1 MARVTALPAT
11 QADNRNA
18 LVFHPDPAS
27 VKTGREARFQYRQGK
42 LAPFTQTT
50 GVAASY
56 IQGSPVIIPGAL
68 ALDFLTLCQRN
79 PKPCPVIAISN
90 KGDPSLPTLGADIDV
105 RTDIGGYRIWRDGE
119 LIDEVADIRLLWRDD
134 FVTFVIGCSY
144 SFEDALRRDGLELRH
159 HTENVCVPMY
169 RTNIPLISSGPFSGD
184 VCVSMRPFRARDAIR
199 AIEITS
205 RFPLTH
211 GTPIHIGNPAE
222 IGIGDLSKP
231 LVGDPVTVRPG
242 ELPVF
247 WGCGITP
254 QYSLL
259 SAKPD
264 IAITHKPGCLLIS
277 DVLSTSDAMDM
288 PTAAHFN
295 VR

>member
-1 MARVTALPAT
+1 MADKSGLRA
-11 QADNRNA
+11 QASDNKNA
-18 LVFHPDPAS
+18 LVYHPDPTS
-27 VKTGREARFQYRQGK
+27 IRTGREARLQYRLNK
-42 LAPFTQTT
+42 VAPFTQTT
-50 GVAASY
+50 GLANGFM
-56 IQGSPVIIPGAL
+56 QGSPVIIPSAL
-68 ALDFLTLCQRN
+68 ALDFLTMCQRN
-79 PKPCPVIAISN
+79 SKPCPVIAVSGT
-90 KGDPSLPTLGADIDV
+90 GDPSLPTLGADIDV
-105 RTDIGGYRIWRDGE
+105 RTDIGGYRIWRHGE
-119 LIDEVADIRLLWRDD
+119 LSEEVTDIRHLWRND

-144 SFEDALRRDGLELRH
+144 SFEDALLRDGLELRH

-169 RTNIPLISSGPFSGD
+169 RTNIPLVSAGPFSGE

-211 GTPIHIGNPAE
+211 GSPLHIGDPRE
-222 IGIGDLSKP
+222 IGIEDLSKP

-259 SAKPD
+259 SAKPE

-277 DVLSTSDAMDM
+277 DVLSTSDALDM
-288 PTAAHFN
+288 PRAAN
-295 VR
+295 MNLP

>member
-1 MARVTALPAT
+1 MSTT
-11 QADNRNA
+11 DNHND

-27 VKTGREARFQYRQGK
+27 VATGQAARRQYRASE

-50 GVAASY
+50 GVAAGY
-56 IQGSPVIIPGAL
+56 VQGSPVIIPGDL
-68 ALDFLTLCQRN
+68 ALDFLTMCQRN
-79 PKPCPVIAISN
+79 PKPCPLIAVSN

-105 RTDIGGYRIWRDGE
+105 RTDIGGYRIWREGE
-119 LIDEVADIRLLWRDD
+119 LVDEVTDVRDLWRDD

-144 SFEDALRRDGLELRH
+144 SFEDALLRDGLELRH
-159 HTENVCVPMY
+159 HTEGVCVPMY
-169 RTNIPLISSGPFSGD
+169 RTNIPLVSSGPFSGN
-184 VCVSMRPFRARDAIR
+184 VCVSMRPFEARDAIR

-211 GTPIHIGNPAE
+211 GTPLHIGDPSE
-222 IGIGDLSKP
+222 IGIEDLGQP

-254 QYSLL
+254 QYALL
-259 SAKPD
+259 SARPE

-277 DVLSTSDAMDM
+277 DVRSTSDAMDL
-288 PTAAHFN
+288 PAVHGHNFH
-295 VR
+295 

>member
-1 MARVTALPAT
+1 MTT
-11 QADNRNA
+11 TDNRNA
-18 LVFHPDPAS
+18 LVFHPNPSS
-27 VKTGREARFQYRQGK
+27 VATGHAARIQYRTSEV
-42 LAPFTQTT
+42 APFTQTT
-50 GVAASY
+50 GVAAGY
-56 IQGSPVIIPGAL
+56 VQGSPVIIPGEL
-68 ALDFLTLCQRN
+68 ALDFLTMCQRN
-79 PKPCPVIAISN
+79 PKPCPLIAVSN
-90 KGDPSLPTLGADIDV
+90 KGDPSLPTLGLDIDV
-105 RTDIGGYRIWRDGE
+105 RTDIGGYRIWRHGE
-119 LIDEVADIRLLWRDD
+119 LVDEVTDIRELWRDD

-144 SFEDALRRDGLELRH
+144 SFEDALIRDGLELRH

-169 RTNIPLISSGPFSGD
+169 QTNIPLVSSGPFSGN

-211 GTPIHIGNPAE
+211 GTPIHIGDPAE
-222 IGIGDLSKP
+222 IGIHDLDQP

-259 SAKPD
+259 SAKPE

-277 DVLSTSDAMDM
+277 DVLSTSDAMDL
-288 PTAAHFN
+288 PAVPSSNIH
-295 VR
+295 

>member
-1 MARVTALPAT
+1 MTT
-11 QADNRNA
+11 TDNRNA
-18 LVFHPDPAS
+18 LIFHPDPES
-27 VKTGREARFQYRQGK
+27 VATGRAARMQYRASE

-50 GVAASY
+50 GVAAGY
-56 IQGSPVIIPGAL
+56 VQGSPVIIPSDL
-68 ALDFLTLCQRN
+68 ALDFLTMCQRN
-79 PKPCPVIAISN
+79 PKPCPLVAVSN
-90 KGDPSLPTLGADIDV
+90 QGDPSLPTLGHDIDV
-105 RTDIGGYRIWRDGE
+105 RTDIGGYRIWRNGE
-119 LIDEVADIRLLWRDD
+119 LVDEVTDIRDLWRDD

-144 SFEDALRRDGLELRH
+144 SFEDALMRDGLELRH
-159 HTENVCVPMY
+159 HTEGVCVPMY
-169 RTNIPLISSGPFSGD
+169 RTNMPLVSSGPFSGN

-211 GTPIHIGNPAE
+211 GTPLHIGDPSE
-222 IGIGDLSKP
+222 IGIEDLNQP

-259 SAKPD
+259 SAKPE

-277 DVLSTSDAMDM
+277 DVLSTSDAMDL
-288 PTAAHFN
+288 PSVHGSN
-295 VR
+295 IH

>member
-1 MARVTALPAT
+1 MSTS
-11 QADNRNA
+11 DNRND
-18 LVFHPDPAS
+18 LVFHPDPALIA
-27 VKTGREARFQYRQGK
+27 TGHAARMQYRASEV
-42 LAPFTQTT
+42 APFTQTT
-50 GVAASY
+50 GVAAGFV
-56 IQGSPVIIPGAL
+56 QGSPVIIPGEL
-68 ALDFLTLCQRN
+68 ALDFLTMCQRN
-79 PKPCPVIAISN
+79 PKPCPLIAVSN
-90 KGDPSLPTLGADIDV
+90 KGDPTLPTLGADIDV
-105 RTDIGGYRIWRDGE
+105 RTDIGGYRIWREGK
-119 LIDEVADIRLLWRDD
+119 LVDEVTDIRDLWRDD

-144 SFEDALRRDGLELRH
+144 SFEDALVRDGLELRH
-159 HTENVCVPMY
+159 HTEGVCVPMY
-169 RTNIPLISSGPFSGD
+169 RTNIPLVSSGPFSGN

-211 GTPIHIGNPAE
+211 GTPLHIGDPSE
-222 IGIGDLSKP
+222 IGIEDLDQP
-231 LVGDPVTVRPG
+231 LAGDPVTLRPG

-277 DVLSTSDAMDM
+277 DVLSTSDALDL
-288 PTAAHFN
+288 PA
-295 VR
+295 VRGRNIH

>member
-1 MARVTALPAT
+1 MTET
-11 QADNRNA
+11 DNRNA
-18 LVFHPDPAS
+18 LVMHPDPGS
-27 VKTGREARFQYRQGK
+27 VVSGHAARLQYRGGK

-50 GVAASY
+50 GMAPGYV
-56 IQGSPVIIPGAL
+56 QGSPVIIPGDL

-79 PKPCPVIAISN
+79 PKPCPLIAVSN

-105 RTDIGGYRIWRDGE
+105 RTDIGGYRIWRHGE
-119 LIDEVADIRLLWRDD
+119 LVDEVADIRHLWRND

-144 SFEDALRRDGLELRH
+144 SFEDALVRDGLELRH
-159 HTENVCVPMY
+159 HTEGVCVPMY
-169 RTNIPLISSGPFSGD
+169 RTNLPLVSSGVFSGD

-211 GTPIHIGNPAE
+211 GTPVHIGEPAE
-222 IGIGDLSKP
+222 IGIEDLSRP

-259 SAKPD
+259 SARPE

-277 DVLSTSDAMDM
+277 DVRSSSDALDL
-288 PTAAHFN
+288 PAVPRANFH
-295 VR
+295 

>member
-1 MARVTALPAT
+1 M
-11 QADNRNA
+11 
-18 LVFHPDPAS
+18 
-27 VKTGREARFQYRQGK
+27 
-42 LAPFTQTT
+42 
-50 GVAASY
+50 
-56 IQGSPVIIPGAL
+56 QGSPVIIPGAL
-68 ALDFLTLCQRN
+68 ALDFLTMCQRN
-79 PKPCPVIAISN
+79 PKPCPVIAISG

-105 RTDIGGYRIWRDGE
+105 RTDIGGYRIWRHGE
-119 LIDEVADIRLLWRDD
+119 LCEEVTDIRHLWRDD

-144 SFEDALRRDGLELRH
+144 SFEDAMLSDGLELRH
-159 HTENVCVPMY
+159 LTENVCVPMY
-169 RTNIPLISSGPFSGD
+169 KTNIPLISAGPFSGD

-211 GTPIHIGNPAE
+211 GAPIHIGNPAQ
-222 IGIGDLSKP
+222 IGIQDLSKP
-231 LVGDPVTVRPG
+231 LVGDPVTVHPD

-264 IAITHKPGCLLIS
+264 IAITHKPGCLLLS
-277 DVLSTSDAMDM
+277 DVLSTTDALHM
-288 PTAAHFN
+288 PLPKHVN
-295 VR
+295 VPH

>member
-1 MARVTALPAT
+1 MSQFPGPQTVG
-11 QADNRNA
+11 ADNRNA
-18 LVFHPDPAS
+18 LLFHPNPAS
-27 VKTGREARFQYRQGK
+27 VKTGRDARLQYRQGE

-56 IQGSPVIIPGAL
+56 IQGSPVIIPAAL

-79 PKPCPVIAISN
+79 PKPCPVIAISS
-90 KGDPSLPTLGADIDV
+90 KGDPSLPTLGANIDI
-105 RTDIGGYRIWRDGE
+105 RTDIGGYRVWRHGE
-119 LIDEVADIRLLWRDD
+119 LMEEVADIRHLWRDD

-144 SFEDALRRDGLELRH
+144 SFEDALLRDGLELRH
-159 HTENVCVPMY
+159 HTESVCVPMY
-169 RTNIPLISSGPFSGD
+169 RTNIPLVSSGPFSGD
-184 VCVSMRPFRARDAIR
+184 VCVSMRPFKARDAIR

-211 GTPIHIGNPAE
+211 GTPLHLGDPTA
-222 IGIGDLSKP
+222 IGIEDLSRP
-231 LVGDPVTVRPG
+231 LVGDPVTIYPG
-242 ELPVF
+242 EIPLF

-259 SAKPD
+259 SAKPE

-277 DVLSTSDAMDM
+277 DVLSTSDALNL
-288 PTAAHFN
+288 PSVQGFN
-295 VR
+295 LG

>member
-1 MARVTALPAT
+1 MSQFPGPQTVG
-11 QADNRNA
+11 ADNRNA
-18 LVFHPDPAS
+18 LLFHPNPAS
-27 VKTGREARFQYRQGK
+27 VKTGRDARLQYRQGE

-56 IQGSPVIIPGAL
+56 IQGSPVIIPAAL

-79 PKPCPVIAISN
+79 PKPCPVIAISS
-90 KGDPSLPTLGADIDV
+90 KGDPSLPTLGANIDI
-105 RTDIGGYRIWRDGE
+105 RTDIGGYRVWRHGE
-119 LIDEVADIRLLWRDD
+119 LMEEVADIRHLWRDD

-144 SFEDALRRDGLELRH
+144 SFEDALLRDGLELRH
-159 HTENVCVPMY
+159 HTESVCVPMY
-169 RTNIPLISSGPFSGD
+169 RTNISLVSSGPFSGD
-184 VCVSMRPFRARDAIR
+184 VCVSMRPFKARDAIR

-211 GTPIHIGNPAE
+211 GTPLHLGDPTA
-222 IGIGDLSKP
+222 IGIEDLSRP
-231 LVGDPVTVRPG
+231 LVGDPVTIYPG
-242 ELPVF
+242 EIPLF

-259 SAKPD
+259 SVKPE

-277 DVLSTSDAMDM
+277 DVVSTSDALNL
-288 PTAAHFN
+288 PSVQGFN
-295 VR
+295 LG

>member
-1 MARVTALPAT
+1 MSTS
-11 QADNRNA
+11 DNRNE
-18 LVFHPDPAS
+18 LIFHPDPPS
-27 VKTGREARFQYRQGK
+27 VATGHAARMQYRSGE

-50 GVAASY
+50 GVAAGY
-56 IQGSPVIIPGAL
+56 VQGSPVIIPGEL
-68 ALDFLTLCQRN
+68 ALDFLTMCQRN
-79 PKPCPVIAISN
+79 PKPCPLIAVSN
-90 KGDPSLPTLGADIDV
+90 KGAPSLPTLGADIDV

-119 LIDEVADIRLLWRDD
+119 LVDEVTDIRDLWRDD

-144 SFEDALRRDGLELRH
+144 SFEDALVRDGLELRH
-159 HTENVCVPMY
+159 HTEGVCVPMY
-169 RTNIPLISSGPFSGD
+169 RTNLPLVSSGPFSGN

-211 GTPIHIGNPAE
+211 GTPLHIGDPSE
-222 IGIGDLSKP
+222 IGIDDLDQP
-231 LVGDPVTVRPG
+231 LVGDAVTMRPG

-259 SAKPD
+259 SAKPE

-277 DVLSTSDAMDM
+277 DVLSTSDALDL
-288 PTAAHFN
+288 PAVQGSNIH
-295 VR
+295 

>member
-1 MARVTALPAT
+1 MSSRTRQPA
-11 QADNRNA
+11 AAGDNKNA
-18 LVFHPDPAS
+18 LIYHPDPLS
-27 VKTGREARFQYRQGK
+27 VKTGIEARLQYRNDK

-50 GVAASY
+50 GLATGFM
-56 IQGSPVIIPGAL
+56 QGSPVVVPAAL
-68 ALDFLTLCQRN
+68 AMDFLTMCQRN
-79 PKPCPVIAISN
+79 PKPCPVIAISA

-105 RTDIGGYRIWRDGE
+105 RTDIGGYRVWRNGE
-119 LIDEVADIRLLWRDD
+119 LCDEVTDIRGLWRDD

-144 SFEDALRRDGLELRH
+144 SFEDAMLRDGLELRH

-169 RTNIPLISSGPFSGD
+169 RTNIPLVSAGPFSGS
-184 VCVSMRPFRARDAIR
+184 VCVSMRPFQPRDAIR

-205 RFPLTH
+205 RFPMTH
-211 GTPIHIGNPAE
+211 GSPIHIGDPRE
-222 IGIGDLSKP
+222 IGIEDLSKP
-231 LVGDPVTVRPG
+231 LVGDSVTVRPG

-277 DVLSTSDAMDM
+277 DVLSTSDALSIPRPASM
-288 PTAAHFN
+288 N
-295 VR
+295 LR

>member
-1 MARVTALPAT
+1 MNEMSVTKT
-11 QADNRNA
+11 SRSDNRNA

-27 VKTGREARFQYRQGK
+27 VKTGKEARLQYRRGE

-50 GVAASY
+50 GVAAGY
-56 IQGSPVIIPGAL
+56 IQGSPVIIPGEL

-90 KGDPSLPTLGADIDV
+90 RGDPSLPTLGADIDV
-105 RTDIGGYRIWRDGE
+105 RTDIGGYRIWRHGE
-119 LIDEVADIRLLWRDD
+119 LVEEVTDIRHVWRED

-144 SFEDALRRDGLELRH
+144 SFEDALVRDGLELRH

-169 RTNIPLISSGPFSGD
+169 RTNIPLISSGPFGGE
-184 VCVSMRPFRARDAIR
+184 VCVSMRPFKPRDAIR
-199 AIEITS
+199 AIEITA

-211 GTPIHIGNPAE
+211 GTPLHIGDPAG
-222 IGIGDLSKP
+222 IGIEDLSRP

-254 QYSLL
+254 QYALM
-259 SAKPD
+259 SARPE

-277 DVLSTSDAMDM
+277 DVLSTSDAMDL
-288 PTAAHFN
+288 PTAPHAN